1 MVLALATGCRI
12 SEITSL
18 KAEHFKLSSG
28 GTHYINILDS
38 KTYAGLRE
46 IPYPYFLHKELK
58 EFIGDKNQVFKYI
71 LRMGKGSGNAVGKKF
86 SRHLSELKI
95 IRPKLVFHSL
105 RKFVNDMFMKNK
117 VQFEPR
123 CQFFGHEIDSVNVQ
137 TYSNKYSVDELF
149 KQIKPSQNEILKLAG
164 IIEN

>member
-1 MVLALATGCRI
+1 
-12 SEITSL
+12 
-18 KAEHFKLSSG
+18 
-28 GTHYINILDS
+28 LDS
-38 KTYAGLRE
+38 KTNAGLRE
-46 IPYPYFLHKELK
+46 IPYPYYLHKELK
-58 EFIGDKNQVFKYI
+58 DFIGDKNQVFKYT

-95 IRPKLVFHSL
+95 TRPKLVFHSL
-105 RKFVNDMFMKNK
+105 RKFVNDMFMKNM

-123 CQFFGHEIDSVNVQ
+123 CQFFGREIDSVNVQ

-164 IIEN
+164 IVES